1 MDSYLKRERSFV
13 ATFLLILSFMVAR
26 SLRHIRLAMCNG
38 FCPAD
43 LGSHRIAPAPEAY
56 RVALPAIERVINILL
71 HLKDGTLAGTA
82 IDFISGFL
90 TLYILYILA
99 VEGFPLT
106 QQAIASRMAVLGI
119 FLAFIQFPISFIFFL
134 QRMETLPTALFVAV
148 ALLSLSRAKKNPWW
162 IILLFLATAIQAFTR
177 ADVPFIFGLALMI
190 LSCCGNLLQDFGSRN
205 FNLLLGTGVTL
216 ISGGIQS
223 YLKFILMPHLP
234 YATGSPIVIQYNV
247 KWNVFNIFFLAVLP
261 FLLLIV
267 PAVRQR
273 RRLSSVEVIAIG
285 ASVLYLPLLF
295 TVALVSEVRIYV
307 PFLLALCLVA
317 ARILSSYLLPAGLQP
332 GHSETSIA
340 GQ

>member
-1 MDSYLKRERSFV
+1 
-13 ATFLLILSFMVAR
+13 
-26 SLRHIRLAMCNG
+26 MCNG
-38 FCPAD
+38 FCRAD
-43 LGSHRIAPAPEAY
+43 LGPRPLAPAPEAY
-56 RVALPAIERVINILL
+56 RLAIPAIERVINILL
-71 HLKDGTLAGTA
+71 HLKDGTLAGYA
-82 IDFISGFL
+82 IDFLGGFL

-134 QRMETLPTALFVAV
+134 QRMETLPTALLRRRRAPF
-148 ALLSLSRAKKNPWW
+148 SLQGKKESLVDHPL
-162 IILLFLATAIQAFTR
+162 ISATAIQAFTR
-177 ADVPFIFGLALMI
+177 ADVPFIFGLSAHDPE
-190 LSCCGNLLQDFGSRN
+190 LLRQPVARLRIAN

-307 PFLLALCLVA
+307 PSLLALCLVA
-317 ARILSSYLLPAGLQP
+317 ARILSSYLLPPPDFSPATP
-332 GHSETSIA
+332 RRPSPDSSP
-340 GQ
+340 